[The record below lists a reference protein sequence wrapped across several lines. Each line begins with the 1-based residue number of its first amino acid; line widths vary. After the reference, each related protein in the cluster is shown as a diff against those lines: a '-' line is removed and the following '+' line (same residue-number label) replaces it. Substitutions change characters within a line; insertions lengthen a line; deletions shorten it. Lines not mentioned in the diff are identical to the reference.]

1 MDLTSRQDKIINIV
15 KDNEPITSLDIADK
29 LEMSR
34 AAIRSDLTVLTM
46 LDILAAKPKVG
57 YYYNEDRE
65 ELKDI
70 EKLFNLPVCEV
81 MSMPLNIKENI
92 SIYDAVVSMFLEDV
106 GTIYVIDENE
116 KLSGVISRKDLLKI
130 SIGQTE
136 LKKTPVSLA
145 MTRMPNIITIKQD
158 DTYFEAAKR
167 ISLNKI
173 DSLPVITDE
182 YKVVGR
188 ISKTN
193 ITNYIVEFDWEN

>member
-15 KDNEPITSLDIADK
+15 KHNEPITSLDIADK